1 MDEAQLNQKTRESDF
16 TFQQTSLFSYAESI
30 LKDICRAATWYSV
43 HTFTKH
49 YCLDSAWKE
58 DAAVGQAVLRHLFA
72 SGCAA
77 LKRFETTAIRG
88 HMLHIAG
95 ADEVHDKKTTTRD
108 LNTSLTVL
116 PERRPCARHDTCT
129 TRRQQQETSI
139 HHSQYCQREGPVH
152 GMTQQAPEEGPMG
165 PEMHWTA
172 LHEKI
177 F

>member
-30 LKDICRAATWYSV
+30 LK
-43 HTFTKH
+43 
-49 YCLDSAWKE
+49 
-58 DAAVGQAVLRHLFA
+58 
-72 SGCAA
+72 GCAA

>member
-1 MDEAQLNQKTRESDF
+1 MAAVSSRCSGRPLDALPLLMNVCVLNGYTPGVQHRN
-16 TFQQTSLFSYAESI
+16 
-30 LKDICRAATWYSV
+30 
-43 HTFTKH
+43 
-49 YCLDSAWKE
+49 SAWKE

>member
-1 MDEAQLNQKTRESDF
+1 M
-16 TFQQTSLFSYAESI
+16 
-30 LKDICRAATWYSV
+30 
-43 HTFTKH
+43 
-49 YCLDSAWKE
+49 
-58 DAAVGQAVLRHLFA
+58 AAVSSRCSGRPLDALPLLMNVCVLNGYTPGVQHRR
-72 SGCAA
+72 CAA

>member
-1 MDEAQLNQKTRESDF
+1 MAAVSSRCSGRPLDALPLLMNVCVLNGYTPGVQHRN
-16 TFQQTSLFSYAESI
+16 
-30 LKDICRAATWYSV
+30 ICRAATWYSV

-95 ADEVHDKKTTTRD
+95 ADENCKRQWVKG
-108 LNTSLTVL
+108 NTMNFDVQANTLRSKDSHMQTCASAQQSYRQYHGTQTWLCGVL
-116 PERRPCARHDTCT
+116 
-129 TRRQQQETSI
+129 SI
-139 HHSQYCQREGPVH
+139 SDSP
-152 GMTQQAPEEGPMG
+152 
-165 PEMHWTA
+165 
-172 LHEKI
+172 
-177 F
+177 